1 MNIYVIAVLI
11 FIISIAVIEML
22 LYALRV
28 AKNPDR
34 AKIRKKLRKMSYDP
48 KLDEDTTDIQRKVVY
63 SEINALNEILRRIT
77 LLERLN
83 KLLYQSNAKYK
94 AGFYLLLSV
103 LIGASVYLVINFL
116 GYAYFVSIPAGI
128 AGLVSPFLYLKRKK
142 KKRMAKFMAQLP
154 EALDLVARSMK
165 AGHAFSTGLKLASEE
180 FDDPLGPEFDVALDE
195 INFGVS
201 VPDALRKMTH
211 RVDCPDL
218 NFFVV
223 AVVLQRET
231 GGNLA
236 EIIENIATLIRER
249 FKFFGKVR
257 TLAAEGV
264 LSMWVLIALP
274 FGIVGAL
281 TFMNPTYIATLFE
294 DTLGHIMIGVALF
307 MMLIGYFVMKKI
319 CQIKV

>member
-1 MNIYVIAVLI
+1 MNIYVIALLI

-48 KLDEDTTDIQRKVVY
+48 VLDEDTTDIQRKVVY
-63 SEINALNEILRRIT
+63 SEINALNEVLRRIT
-77 LLERLN
+77 LMEKLN

-94 AGFYLLLSV
+94 AGFYLILSV
-103 LIGASVYLVINFL
+103 LIGASVYLVVNLL

-165 AGHAFSTGLKLASEE
+165 AGHAFSTGLKLAADE

-195 INFGVS
+195 INFGVA

-223 AVVLQRET
+223 AVILQRET

-264 LSMWVLIALP
+264 LSMWVLLSLP
-274 FGIVGAL
+274 FL
-281 TFMNPTYIATLFE
+281 SWEP
-294 DTLGHIMIGVALF
+294 
-307 MMLIGYFVMKKI
+307 
-319 CQIKV
+319 

>member
-1 MNIYVIAVLI
+1 MNIYVIALLI

-48 KLDEDTTDIQRKVVY
+48 VLDEDTTDIQRRVVY
-63 SEINALNEILRRIT
+63 SEINALNEVLRRIT
-77 LLERLN
+77 LMEKLN

-94 AGFYLLLSV
+94 AGFYLILSV
-103 LIGASVYLVINFL
+103 LIGVSVYLVVNLL
-116 GYAYFVSIPAGI
+116 GYAYYVSIPAGI

-195 INFGVS
+195 INFGVA

-223 AVVLQRET
+223 AVILQRET

-236 EIIENIATLIRER
+236 EIIENIASLIRER
-249 FKFFGKVR
+249 FVFFGKVR

-264 LSMWVLIALP
+264 LSMWVLILLP

-281 TFMNPTYIATLFE
+281 TVMNP
-294 DTLGHIMIGVALF
+294 HISPHCL
-307 MMLIGYFVMKKI
+307 KKPWGI
-319 CQIKV
+319 S

>member
-48 KLDEDTTDIQRKVVY
+48 VLDEDTTDIQRRVVY
-63 SEINALNEILRRIT
+63 SEINALNEVLRRIT
-77 LLERLN
+77 LMEKLN

-94 AGFYLLLSV
+94 AGFYLILSV
-103 LIGASVYLVINFL
+103 LIGVSVYLVVNLL

-195 INFGVS
+195 INFGVA

-223 AVVLQRET
+223 AVILQRET

-236 EIIENIATLIRER
+236 EIIENIASLIRER
-249 FKFFGKVR
+249 FVFFGKVR

-264 LSMWVLIALP
+264 LSMWVLILLP

-281 TFMNPTYIATLFE
+281 TVMNPDYIATLFE
-294 DTLGHIMIGVALF
+294 ETLGHIMIGVALF
-307 MMLIGYFVMKKI
+307 MMLIGYFVMRNI

>member
-1 MNIYVIAVLI
+1 MNIYVIALII
-11 FIISIAVIEML
+11 FIISIVVIEML
-22 LYALRV
+22 LYAVRT

-48 KLDEDTTDIQRKVVY
+48 RLDEDSTDIQLKVVY
-63 SEINALNEILRRIT
+63 SEINALNEVLRRIT
-77 LLERLN
+77 LMESMN
-83 KLLYQSNAKYK
+83 KLLYQSNAKYR
-94 AGFYLLLSV
+94 AGFYLILAP
-103 LIGASVYLVINFL
+103 LIGLSVYLVVTFL
-116 GYAYFVSIPAGI
+116 GYAYFVSIPA
-128 AGLVSPFLYLKRKK
+128 ALVGLALPFLYLRRKK

-165 AGHAFSTGLKLASEE
+165 AGHAFSTGLKLTADE

-223 AVVLQRET
+223 AVILQRET

-264 LSMWVLIALP
+264 LSMWVLILLP

-281 TFMNPTYIATLFE
+281 TVMNPDYIATLFE
-294 DTLGHIMIGVALF
+294 ETLGHIMIGVAAF
-307 MMLIGYFVMKKI
+307 MMLIGYFVMRNI

>member
-1 MNIYVIAVLI
+1 MNIYVIAVII
-11 FIISIAVIEML
+11 FIISIVVIEML
-22 LYALRV
+22 LYAVRT

-48 KLDEDTTDIQRKVVY
+48 RLDEDTTDIQRKVVY
-63 SEINALNEILRRIT
+63 SEINALNEVLRRIT
-77 LLERLN
+77 LLEKFN

-94 AGFYLLLSV
+94 AGFYLILSP
-103 LIGASVYLVINFL
+103 LIGLSLYMIVTFL

-128 AGLVSPFLYLKRKK
+128 AGLVSPFLYLRRKK

-165 AGHAFSTGLKLASEE
+165 AGHAFSTGLKLAADE

-195 INFGVS
+195 INFGVA

-223 AVVLQRET
+223 AVILQRET

-236 EIIENIATLIRER
+236 EIIEGIATLIRER

-264 LSMWVLIALP
+264 LSMWVLISLP

-281 TFMNPTYIATLFE
+281 TFMNPDYIATLFE

-307 MMLIGYFVMKKI
+307 MMLIGYFVMRNI